1 MILDK
6 KVKEIMTTDLIT
18 ITPDID
24 VVYAFEKLMEH
35 KISAMP
41 VVSDGKMVGIIT
53 ATDLGHNLILDKY
66 ELGTQVEEIMV
77 KNVVSVSPDDT
88 IASAVET
95 MNTSVQG
102 SGILN
107 QLPVI
112 DDNGDLVGIISDGDI
127 ILQRKLISNLLDDL
141 KSKYHDVKLNIEL
154 TVIPTLKA
162 INRKRNISIGNEYFK
177 QALEDFFHMYLCD
190 LEYLKSL
197 KNYSNSVR
205 DDSEYSRENSV
216 QIIENTYNQITSEDG
231 SGVYDKC
238 LSLLNLLINQSAIVM
253 YILYNVALLNEEELK
268 PFLTSPK
275 FLFGGLNEKGEPDLK
290 YSVRKYI
297 YQIQFFIKFVENNF

>member
-1 MILDK
+1 
-6 KVKEIMTTDLIT
+6 
-18 ITPDID
+18 
-24 VVYAFEKLMEH
+24 
-35 KISAMP
+35 
-41 VVSDGKMVGIIT
+41 
-53 ATDLGHNLILDKY
+53 
-66 ELGTQVEEIMV
+66 
-77 KNVVSVSPDDT
+77 
-88 IASAVET
+88 
-95 MNTSVQG
+95 MNCFSFDNKQSFMDYVQ
-102 SGILN
+102 SL
-107 QLPVI
+107 
-112 DDNGDLVGIISDGDI
+112 SDGDI
-127 ILQRKLISNLLDDL
+127 ILQRKLMSNLLDDL

-162 INRKRNISIGNEYFK
+162 INRKRKISIGNEYFK

-253 YILYNVALLNEEELK
+253 YRLYNVALLNEEELK
-268 PFLTSPK
+268 PFLTAPK

-297 YQIQFFIKFVENNF
+297 YQIQFFIKFVENNL